1 MKNVM
6 LTNRAAV
13 LVNELQDT
21 GFEMSKCNIS
31 DAQSSIARL
40 IEQGRDE
47 ETISPWTDDLLK
59 VLYTLSEYNELINAI
74 REPSDN
80 CTGHYSFNE

>member
-21 GFEMSKCNIS
+21 AFEMSKCNIS

-40 IEQGRDE
+40 IELGRDE